1 MRTLLFPSG
10 SSANPTPA
18 RAPARVSLFIPR
30 REVRTH
36 CPDGV
41 QLKVFPIYIALVNE
55 KGVFRNTNV
64 NRPFSNRRKTL
75 LSGWVGGWVGG
86 DILGPLIFLKIGYN
100 NKQDVLIPNMAS
112 KVVYAAIRS
121 KVMSNL
127 SFK

>member
-1 MRTLLFPSG
+1 MRTQS
-10 SSANPTPA
+10 
-18 RAPARVSLFIPR
+18 
-30 REVRTH
+30 
-36 CPDGV
+36 PDGV

-55 KGVFRNTNV
+55 NEGFKNTSV

-112 KVVYAAIRS
+112 KVVYGY
-121 KVMSNL
+121 
-127 SFK
+127 

>member
-1 MRTLLFPSG
+1 MRTHS
-10 SSANPTPA
+10 
-18 RAPARVSLFIPR
+18 
-30 REVRTH
+30 
-36 CPDGV
+36 PDGV

-55 KGVFRNTNV
+55 NGGFKNTSV

-112 KVVYAAIRS
+112 KVVYGY
-121 KVMSNL
+121 
-127 SFK
+127 